1 MTRVVL
7 LEDYLDQA
15 RHLPSVQ
22 ALAQRVDLQ
31 IYTTRATSEAETIE
45 RTRQA
50 DIVITIRDRVV
61 YTPSLLAH
69 MGHVQLLSVC
79 GSRLTHI
86 DLEAATRSGVL
97 ICAPPVQIQGSVTKT
112 GTAEQTWNLILA
124 LVKDTPRNDRDMR
137 AGHWQTRLPRGLAD
151 KTLGIIGLGSIGQ
164 QVAEIARAMRMRVIA
179 WSPHLTP
186 ERAAASGA
194 EYVPFRGIFTEADVV
209 SLHAS
214 LTPESHHLIG
224 EEELGWMRPH
234 AVLVNTARAALVQEQ
249 ALRQALE
256 HGTIAGA
263 GFDVYWEE
271 PLPTDHWLRQQ
282 DNVVLQPHVGG
293 FTEEGYV
300 SLLEPAIANVVAFL
314 DGHPQHLVNPQVRT
328 QHGST

>member
-15 RHLPSVQ
+15 RHLPCVQ
-22 ALAQRVDLQ
+22 ELAQRVDLQ
-31 IYTTRATSEAETIE
+31 IYTSKAASEAETIE

-69 MGHVQLLSVC
+69 LGHLQLLAVC
-79 GSRLTHI
+79 GTRLTHI
-86 DLEAATRSGVL
+86 DLEAATRYGVL
-97 ICAPPVQIQGSVTKT
+97 ICAPATQTQGSATKA

-124 LVKDTPRNDRDMR
+124 LLKDTPLNDRAMR
-137 AGHWQTRLPRGLAD
+137 AGQWQTRLTRGVAG
-151 KTLGIIGLGSIGQ
+151 KTLGLIGLGGIGQ
-164 QVAEIARAMRMRVIA
+164 QVAEIGRAMRMRVIA

-194 EYVPFRGIFTEADVV
+194 ECVPFRSIFTEADVV
-209 SLHAS
+209 SLHAP
-214 LTPESHHLIG
+214 LTSENHDMIG
-224 EEELGWMRPH
+224 EEELALMPPH
-234 AVLVNTARAALVQEQ
+234 AVLVNTARAALVNEQ

-256 HGTIAGA
+256 RGALAGA
-263 GFDVYWEE
+263 GFDVYWQE
-271 PLPTDHWLRQQ
+271 PLPANHWLQQQ

-300 SLLEPAIANVVAFL
+300 SLLAPAIANVIAFL
-314 DGHPQHLVNPQVRT
+314 DGHPQCLINPAVARPLQPL
-328 QHGST
+328 

>member
-45 RTRQA
+45 RIRQA

-61 YTPSLLAH
+61 YTPTLLAH
-69 MGHVQLLSVC
+69 MGHVQLLAVC

-86 DLEAATRSGVL
+86 DLEAATCCGVL
-97 ICAPPVQIQGSVTKT
+97 ICAPPVHSQGSVTKS

-124 LVKDTPRNDRDMR
+124 LLKDTPLNDRAMR
-137 AGHWQTRLPRGLAD
+137 AGHWQTRLTRGLAD

-179 WSPHLTP
+179 WSPRLTP

-194 EYVPFRGIFTEADVV
+194 ECVPFRTVFTDADVL
-209 SLHAS
+209 SLHAA
-214 LTPESHHLIG
+214 LTPESRHVIG
-224 EEELGWMRPH
+224 EEELGWMQPH
-234 AVLVNTARAALVQEQ
+234 AVLVNTARADLVQEQ

-256 HGTIAGA
+256 CGTIAGA

-271 PLPTDHWLRQQ
+271 PLPRDHWLRQQ

-314 DGHPQHLVNPQVRT
+314 DGRPQHLIHPHVR
-328 QHGST
+328 G